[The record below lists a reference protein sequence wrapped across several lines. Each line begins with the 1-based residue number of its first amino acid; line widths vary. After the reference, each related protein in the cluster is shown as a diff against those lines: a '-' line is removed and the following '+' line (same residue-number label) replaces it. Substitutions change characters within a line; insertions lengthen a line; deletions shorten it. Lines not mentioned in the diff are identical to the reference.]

1 MILFIMQQEKNVIME
16 ENSVIILSAD
26 ISSKKVDILKSKR
39 DDSVLI
45 NGINEYY
52 ERVLKPNNIEIFE
65 RHDNILITER
75 GYFLAAYAE
84 EICEIID
91 E

>member
-52 ERVLKPNNIEIFE
+52 ER
-65 RHDNILITER
+65 
-75 GYFLAAYAE
+75 YAT
-84 EICEIID
+84 
-91 E
+91 